1 MRLHLALLLIGLF
14 ALLSLATDVGERHTI
29 FGIGAESCEKPL
41 PGRVPDA
48 GTRYGAGLEALVHL
62 TCNLDSVL
70 LQMEDYG
77 RGTGSE
83 DFADRFSI
91 RSQRLHPGR

>member
-1 MRLHLALLLIGLF
+1 MRLHLALLLIGLL
-14 ALLSLATDVGERHTI
+14 ALLSLATDAGGRHTI

-48 GTRYGAGLEALVHL
+48 GARDGVGLEALVHL

-70 LQMEDYG
+70 LQMQDYG
-77 RGTGSE
+77 RSNGSE
-83 DFADRFSI
+83 DLADRFSI
-91 RSQRLHPGR
+91 KSQRVRPGR